1 MDDLPIPGHQVL
13 GTTILYV
20 PSQQRAYNVNMDT
33 KKWPTLAPGEA
44 PMLLGWDDGD
54 TLTAYR
60 LKL

>member
-20 PSQQRAYNVNMDT
+20 PSQQHAYNVNTDT

-44 PMLLGWDDGD
+44 LMLLGWDGED
-54 TLTAYR
+54 TLAAHM

>member
-1 MDDLPIPGHQVL
+1 MDDLPIPGHQAL

-44 PMLLGWDDGD
+44 LMLLGWDGED
-54 TLTAYR
+54 TLAAHM